1 MTVRTQRKAKPTR
14 VTRDVAAR
22 IAAHRDEI
30 LALAQKHG
38 ATNLRVFGSFV
49 HGTMTKTSDL
59 DLLVEFEPRR
69 SLLDLIG
76 LQQDLEALLGVSVDV
91 ATAEA
96 LHRLI
101 RDEVLRDAQPL

>member
-1 MTVRTQRKAKPTR
+1 MTVRTQRKTRPTR

-22 IAAHRDEI
+22 IAAHRADI

-49 HGTMTKTSDL
+49 HGTMRKGSDL
-59 DLLVEFEPRR
+59 DLLVEFAPKR
-69 SLLDLIG
+69 SLLDLVG
-76 LQQDLEALLGVSVDV
+76 FQQDLEDLLGLSVDV
-91 ATAEA
+91 VTERA

-101 RDEVLRDAQPL
+101 RDDVLRDAQPL